1 MRISAA
7 GFSEMPGK
15 TVGQSRG
22 LVDVGSSGALQGF
35 QFVVAMSHTP
45 QVFRILLCTI
55 GRLEGILLRFDFH
68 KPTVITKFLCFVR
81 QHNLHGGERC
91 DFSHV
96 PAPKQTAAWT

>member
-1 MRISAA
+1 MRISVA
-7 GFSEMPGK
+7 GLSVMRGK
-15 TVGQSRG
+15 TVSQRRG
-22 LVDVGSSGALQGF
+22 LVDLGPSGAMQGF

-55 GRLEGILLRFDFH
+55 GRLEGILRWFDFH

-91 DFSHV
+91 DFSRV
-96 PAPKQTAAWT
+96 PAPKQTAAWI